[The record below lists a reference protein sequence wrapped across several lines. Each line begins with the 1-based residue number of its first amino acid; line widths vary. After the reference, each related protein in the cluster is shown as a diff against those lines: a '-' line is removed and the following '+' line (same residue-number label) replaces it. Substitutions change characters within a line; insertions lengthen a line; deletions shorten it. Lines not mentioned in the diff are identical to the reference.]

1 MHGINENARTKWS
14 GQASSEKKKKKNQG
28 KTMPSS
34 CIVSECH
41 TEQHGSR
48 AKMKTHL

>member
-1 MHGINENARTKWS
+1 MELMKMPEQS
-14 GQASSEKKKKKNQG
+14 GLDKLVLKKKKKKNQG